1 MKAAAEDRFYAI
13 HSQFCMIFSCPLR
26 IKLFHALEHGERT
39 VGDLAETSGATMAN
53 VSQHLRLMRDK
64 GAVLS
69 RNAATVYYRI
79 ANPKF
84 MEAAPDPRGL
94 IEKSKKRRAPCR
106 NPAACLDRPPRLR
119 SRPASPRMNHPPRR
133 K

>member
-69 RNAATVYYRI
+69 RKQGKQVYYRI

-84 MEAAPDPRGL
+84 MEAARLIREGL
-94 IEKSKKRRAPCR
+94 IEEIEKRARAMSKSRA
-106 NPAACLDRPPRLR
+106 LV
-119 SRPASPRMNHPPRR
+119 
-133 K
+133 